1 MAIEQNEVIPMLREA
16 LPEFRNVIREHV
28 ADWPD
33 DPMLY
38 SLVGSLR
45 RHVAEVGPDKE
56 CERLRFARRVYELVD
71 RMLSEGS
78 PSVSDCFAIEMI
90 EPLSGDPEEAE
101 RYYPGIES
109 VLGPA
114 GKKKLAKM
122 REWWRRQNNMDA
134 AISSLNEHLGDNV
147 LQVVGI
153 GENSARV
160 TSTHRKWSRLS
171 ERRKDEIYQ
180 RLRSD
185 WEGLTGGHRSLTIT
199 GPRDTGFR
207 VLRGN

>member
-1 MAIEQNEVIPMLREA
+1 VAIEQIEVIPMLREA
-16 LPEFRNVIREHV
+16 LPEFGDAIREHI

-38 SLVGSLR
+38 LLVGPLF
-45 RHVAEVGPDKE
+45 RHVAEARPGKE
-56 CERLRFARRVYELVD
+56 RERLQFARRVYELVD

-78 PSVSDCFAIEMI
+78 PSVSNCFAIEMI

-101 RYYPGIES
+101 RCYPGIES
-109 VLGPA
+109 ALGPA
-114 GKKKLAKM
+114 GKKELAKM
-122 REWWRRQNNMDA
+122 REWWRRKKHMDA
-134 AISSLNEHLGDNV
+134 AISRLNEQLGHNV
-147 LQVVGI
+147 LQAVGI

-160 TSTHRKWSRLS
+160 IVEPSKWSRLS
-171 ERRKDEIYQ
+171 EPRKDAIYQ

-185 WEGLTGGHRSLTIT
+185 WEGLTGRHRSLTIA
-199 GPRDTGFR
+199 GPRDTGFQ